1 MYPMALDSTILPLS
15 MVTPSLLLLWYFHS
29 RDAYPEPA
37 SVIWKTFALGVLTV
51 IPVLAFALPMA
62 SYAESMSSPYLAG
75 IYDAFVLASFPEEA
89 CKLAVVYWYA
99 RRHSEFD
106 EPMDGLVYGVAAS
119 LGFATLE
126 NILYVADGGLG
137 VALLR
142 AVTSIPGHAT
152 FGAIMG
158 YFVGQA
164 HFEPGRA
171 RRCMVLALAV
181 PVLLHGVYDAPLMI
195 AQRAGPEAGPLVGY
209 LLLLVPAALIVS
221 IFTALRMSKRL
232 RSEQLAQGPVPEV
245 GSMPVPSPTPMP
257 TEGRALGIFLVVF
270 GAIVATAG
278 TFVLLM
284 VLLVLISGAAAG
296 DEEGPAVVAF
306 FTVIGGLTLVA
317 GILAF
322 RAGTRRINGRSGAAS
337 S

>member
-1 MYPMALDSTILPLS
+1 MYSVALEQTILPLS

-51 IPVLAFALPMA
+51 IPVLAFALPLG
-62 SYAESMSSPYLAG
+62 SYAEGLSSPYLAG
-75 IYDAFVLASFPEEA
+75 LYDAFVLAAFPEEA
-89 CKLAVVYWYA
+89 AKLAVVYWYA

-126 NILYVADGGLG
+126 NILYVADGGLA
-137 VALLR
+137 VALMR
-142 AVTSIPGHAT
+142 ALTSIPGHAT

-171 RRCMVLALAV
+171 RRFLVLALAL

-195 AQRAGPEAGPLVGY
+195 AQRAGSADGQLVGF
-209 LLLLVPAALIVS
+209 LLMLVPAALIVS
-221 IFTALRMSKRL
+221 IFTALRMSKTL
-232 RSEQLAQGPVPEV
+232 RAEQLAQGPAPQV
-245 GSMPVPSPTPMP
+245 GSMPMPMPSPMP
-257 TEGRALGIFLVVF
+257 AQSRGLGLFLVIL
-270 GAIVATAG
+270 GGLVATAAS
-278 TFVLLM
+278 LLLMM
-284 VLLVLISGAAAG
+284 VLLVLLSGAAAQ
-296 DEEGPAVVAF
+296 DEKGPAVVAF
-306 FTVIGGLTLVA
+306 FSLIGGLMLIA
-317 GILAF
+317 GILVF
-322 RAGTRRINGRSGAAS
+322 RAGTRRANGSASRSS
-337 S
+337 

>member
-1 MYPMALDSTILPLS
+1 MYSVALEPTILPLS

-51 IPVLAFALPMA
+51 IPVLAFALPLS
-62 SYAESMSSPYLAG
+62 SYAEGFSSPYLAG
-75 IYDAFVLASFPEEA
+75 LYDAFVLAALPEEA
-89 CKLAVVYWYA
+89 AKLAVVYWYA

-137 VALLR
+137 VALMR
-142 AVTSIPGHAT
+142 ALTSIPGHAT

-171 RRCMVLALAV
+171 RRFLFLALAL

-195 AQRAGPEAGPLVGY
+195 APRADSADGQLVGL

-221 IFTALRMSKRL
+221 IFTALRMSKKL
-232 RSEQLAQGPVPEV
+232 RAEQLA
-245 GSMPVPSPTPMP
+245 
-257 TEGRALGIFLVVF
+257 
-270 GAIVATAG
+270 
-278 TFVLLM
+278 
-284 VLLVLISGAAAG
+284 
-296 DEEGPAVVAF
+296 
-306 FTVIGGLTLVA
+306 
-317 GILAF
+317 
-322 RAGTRRINGRSGAAS
+322 
-337 S
+337 